1 MLLLLLVTNSYLGL
15 DSIALCLSIHMYTAH
30 CMYIVYILFFNS
42 SEHTIMA
49 DKNAK
54 LYLSSVNPIKIPNM
68 VYDIHIHMT
77 ITSNYRKITIY

>member
-30 CMYIVYILFFNS
+30 CMYIVFQMVRASENNIL
-42 SEHTIMA
+42 A

-54 LYLSSVNPIKIPNM
+54 LYLSYVNPIKIPNM
-68 VYDIHIHMT
+68 VYDIHIH
-77 ITSNYRKITIY
+77 I